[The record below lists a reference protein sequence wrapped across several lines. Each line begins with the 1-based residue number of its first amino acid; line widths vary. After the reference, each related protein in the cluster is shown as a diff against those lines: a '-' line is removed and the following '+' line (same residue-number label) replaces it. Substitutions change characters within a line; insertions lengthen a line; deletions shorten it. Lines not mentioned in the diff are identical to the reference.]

1 MIYIDFED
9 DYIDSPDDYDKL
21 KQNEKLWLR
30 EYLDK
35 GMLIFKV
42 PDRLASF
49 SKEDKKAYKVGYLY
63 EMMLVVYPEYTKTYI
78 AERISEQFQ
87 MWFSYR
93 QFSTL
98 LHVYEK
104 KREEFII

>member
-9 DYIDSPDDYDKL
+9 KYIDTPNNYDSL
-21 KQNEKLWLR
+21 DVNVKLWLR

-35 GMLIFKV
+35 GMLIFKI
-42 PDRLASF
+42 PDRLVGF
-49 SKEDKKAYKVGYLY
+49 SKEDKKAYKIGWLY
-63 EMMLVVYPEYTKTYI
+63 EMMSKVYPEYTKTYI

-104 KREEFII
+104 KREEFTI